1 MQIRVSPRLASFFAL
16 TLIALIGMLLI
27 IRATPNGLGLSD
39 DSIAYIAGARSM
51 LAGHGYR
58 EAWLASNG
66 PVTHFPPAFSSVL
79 AFVGLFGM
87 DPLRAARWV
96 NALLFALN
104 AGLLGIL
111 GWRMTRALVAGIVLA
126 ALFVLRG
133 ELFQVQAVEMS
144 EPLFIFLSLLSFWMF
159 DLYFER
165 DHHWLWIV
173 ACGTF
178 VGMAYLTRY
187 SGLALIATFVV
198 ALLILHKSWRQRFT
212 SIALFVGS
220 ALPWILGWTI
230 RNKLVANNAT
240 NRVFAWHPIT
250 AENLR
255 VGLRTV
261 A

>member
-87 DPLRAARWV
+87 DSLRAARWV

-111 GWRMTRALVAGIVLA
+111 GWRMTRSLVAGIVLA
-126 ALFVLRG
+126 AFFFVGG
-133 ELFQVQAVEMS
+133 EIFQVHAVAMS

-173 ACGTF
+173 ACGDRKS
-178 VGMAYLTRY
+178 TR
-187 SGLALIATFVV
+187 
-198 ALLILHKSWRQRFT
+198 
-212 SIALFVGS
+212 
-220 ALPWILGWTI
+220 
-230 RNKLVANNAT
+230 
-240 NRVFAWHPIT
+240 
-250 AENLR
+250 
-255 VGLRTV
+255 
-261 A
+261 